1 MKGADVEDAEWPAV
15 DDERDTSQA
24 GDALSA
30 QERVE
35 HIPVLD
41 VRQDDGPQLR
51 CDPTCEALAHGDA
64 DGRVELFLD
73 PHRRMCDEL
82 VPLLVQQ
89 QDGAGIRAEQGP
101 NPFEELRGPV
111 GAVRERG
118 VCDCLQP
125 VKLLR
130 LPSHGKKNGN
140 C

>member
-1 MKGADVEDAEWPAV
+1 VAGRRRRAG
-15 DDERDTSQA
+15 RRQA

-35 HIPVLD
+35 HIRLLD

-51 CDPTCEALAHGDA
+51 CDATSEALADRDA

-73 PHRRMCDEL
+73 PHRRMRDEL

-89 QDGAGIRAEQGP
+89 QDGAGIRAEQRP
-101 NPFEELRGPV
+101 DPFEELRGPV
-111 GAVRERG
+111 GAVPERRVG
-118 VCDCLQP
+118 DCLQP

-130 LPSHGKKNGN
+130 LPSHGEKNGK